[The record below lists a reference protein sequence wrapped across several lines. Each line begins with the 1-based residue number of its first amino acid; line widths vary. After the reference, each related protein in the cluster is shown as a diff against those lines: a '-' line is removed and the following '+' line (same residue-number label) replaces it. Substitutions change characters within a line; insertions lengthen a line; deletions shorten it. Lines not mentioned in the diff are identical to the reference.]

1 MGVRKL
7 VAAHVDET
15 LSPADQERA
24 ANLRRMK
31 LVATSFLLVAA
42 IAYLCAQWALHNG
55 AGAWAGYLRAAGEA
69 GMVGG
74 LADWFAVTALFR
86 HPLGIPIPHT
96 ALVPRKKDQLGASLG
111 GFVGDNFLDPELV
124 SEKVHS
130 AQIPERVGHWLQHPD
145 NRERASEQAAKIVRV
160 ALEVLKDED
169 AVGLLERTVMRRLA
183 DEQWGPPLG
192 KALAG
197 IVTEGRQEQIVQL
210 LADRTVAWVKNNPDT
225 IERWVMEKAPT
236 WAPQLVNEL
245 LSDRFYREILAWAEQ
260 IRADR
265 HHSVR
270 EALNNYLRELAHD
283 LQYSEDTIA
292 RVETFKNEMLERD
305 EARQAVISAWSS
317 AKQAFIDATEDS
329 SSELRVRLDALFGR
343 LAQQLQGSSKLR
355 DSVDSYLVR
364 TASYVA
370 ENYATEITSVITETV
385 ERWDA
390 QEASRKIE
398 LLAGKDLQFIRI
410 NGTVVGALA
419 GIVIHA
425 LTEAIF

>member
-1 MGVRKL
+1 
-7 VAAHVDET
+7 
-15 LSPADQERA
+15 
-24 ANLRRMK
+24 MK
-31 LVATSFLLVAA
+31 LVATAFLLVAA
-42 IAYLCAQWALHNG
+42 VIYVAAQWALQGG

-96 ALVPRKKDQLGASLG
+96 ALVPRKKDQLGGALG
-111 GFVGDNFLDPELV
+111 GFVGENFLNPDLV
-124 SEKVHS
+124 ADKVH
-130 AQIPERVGHWLQHPD
+130 AARIPERVGQWLGD
-145 NRERASEQAAKIVRV
+145 DTNRHRAADQAAKVVRV

-169 AVGLLERTVMRRLA
+169 AVGLLERTVVRRIA
-183 DEQWGPPLG
+183 EERWGPPLG

-197 IVTEGRQEQIVQL
+197 MVSEGRQEQVVQFV
-210 LADRTVAWVKNNPDT
+210 ADRTVQWVERNPDT
-225 IERWVMEKAPT
+225 IERWVTEKAPT

-245 LSDRFYREILAWAEQ
+245 LSERVYREVLQWARQ

-270 EALNNYLRELAHD
+270 EAINNYLRELAHD
-283 LQYSEDTIA
+283 LQYREDTIA
-292 RVETFKNEMLERD
+292 SVEAFKHEMLERD
-305 EARQAVISAWSS
+305 EARQAVITAWST
-317 AKQAFIDATEDS
+317 AKRAFIDATEES
-329 SSELRVRLDALFGR
+329 SSELRVRLDELFGR
-343 LAQQLQGSSKLR
+343 LAEQLQQNSTLR
-355 DSVDSYLVR
+355 HTVDGYIVR

-370 ENYATEITSVITETV
+370 ANYAGEITSIITDTV

-425 LTEAIF
+425 VTEVLF